1 MSLGKRHIGRR
12 VAGVGV
18 AVALMALGLQAPA
31 FAAPAVASISP
42 TSGPEGCVV
51 VITGTGFDQ
60 PGDLAIDDVG
70 FTGAAIGDTPA
81 LFHVVSDTEIWT
93 TVPDGAATGAIRVTD
108 LDANTS
114 DSAVFTVTEDDTTD
128 QEGGCGPTITSFTP
142 TCGTVGTVVTITGTN
157 LLDTGGNDA
166 TSPDTEPTGGVVS
179 FNPYTTAIA
188 THTGAPESPTTLV
201 VNVPATAV
209 DGAIRVDTGLSVGDD
224 NVDST
229 TAFNVVTDPAECGP
243 VVVGHP
249 RAISFK
255 LKKTGKAS
263 GVVSSTET
271 TPFTACVSGVPV
283 KIQKKKK
290 GGGFKTLKTT
300 TTSDTGSYKAKI
312 KPKKGK
318 YRALAPKVAGAT
330 AADDCLKAKSAI
342 RKLK

>member
-1 MSLGKRHIGRR
+1 M
-12 VAGVGV
+12 V
-18 AVALMALGLQAPA
+18 LGLQAPA
-31 FAAPAVASISP
+31 FAAPAVSGISP
-42 TSGPEGCVV
+42 VSGPEDCVV

-60 PGDLAIDDVG
+60 AGAVAVDTVNFTDIGGIDNL
-70 FTGAAIGDTPA
+70 PA
-81 LFHVVSDTEIWT
+81 DFNVRSDTEIWT
-93 TVPDGAATGAIRVTD
+93 TVPTGALTGAITVTD
-108 LDANTS
+108 GNGDSSN
-114 DSAVFTVTEDDTTD
+114 SAVFTVTQALATG
-128 QEGGCGPTITSFTP
+128 QEGTCGPTITSFTP
-142 TCGTVGTVVTITGTN
+142 TCGVVGTVVTITGTN
-157 LLDTGGNDA
+157 LLSDGGDSTPAVPVAATGGN
-166 TSPDTEPTGGVVS
+166 VR
-179 FNPYTTAIA
+179 FNPYTVSAV
-188 THTGAPESPTTLV
+188 HTGATESPTTLV
-201 VNVPATAV
+201 VNVNAAAV
-209 DGAIRVDTGLSVGDD
+209 DGPIRVDTSLGAGDD

-263 GVVSSTET
+263 GVVKSTET

-300 TTSDTGSYKAKI
+300 TTSDTGSYSAKI

-342 RKLK
+342 RKLS

>member
-1 MSLGKRHIGRR
+1 
-12 VAGVGV
+12 
-18 AVALMALGLQAPA
+18 
-31 FAAPAVASISP
+31 
-42 TSGPEGCVV
+42 
-51 VITGTGFDQ
+51 
-60 PGDLAIDDVG
+60 
-70 FTGAAIGDTPA
+70 
-81 LFHVVSDTEIWT
+81 
-93 TVPDGAATGAIRVTD
+93 
-108 LDANTS
+108 
-114 DSAVFTVTEDDTTD
+114 VFTVTQDDLTD
-128 QEGGCGPTITSFTP
+128 QEGGCGPTITSFAP
-142 TCGTVGTVVTITGTN
+142 TCGVVGTTVTITGTN
-157 LLDTGGNDA
+157 LLSDSGDDLPTATATDPEGG
-166 TSPDTEPTGGVVS
+166 EVQ
-179 FNPYTTAIA
+179 FNPYTGTPAN
-188 THTGAPESPTTLV
+188 HTGAAESPTTLV
-201 VNVPATAV
+201 VNVEANAV
-209 DGAIRVDTGLSVGDD
+209 DGAIRVDTSLGAGDD
-224 NVDST
+224 SVDST

-263 GVVSSTET
+263 GVVSSTED
-271 TPFTACVSGVPV
+271 PAFTACVSGVPV